1 MKKLNIAILCVHSC
15 PVKKLGSIDT
25 GGMNVY
31 VKEVA
36 KELGRRGHT
45 VDVYTRAHDPKDK
58 IVYSLGPTTRLIHI
72 KAGRVEEM
80 EKSTIYPHLLSFAY
94 NMEQFRKRGNIH
106 YDVIYSHYWMSG
118 YVGNIVQQFWGIP
131 HITMF
136 HTLGKMKNMFSI
148 DDKEPDY
155 RIRIEEDVIQ
165 HCQHIIASTETEKNQ
180 LIYRYDAPSHRIS
193 VIPCGVNLNLFQPMN
208 KVKARRHL
216 QFPENEQVILFVGRI
231 VPLKGIK
238 NLFYALSYLRDIKYK
253 LRIVG
258 GDCGQFEKQLK
269 RLSQRLH
276 ITKNIVFHGSVN
288 HEELPYYYNAA
299 DVCVVPS
306 YLESFCLVV
315 LESLGC
321 GTPVV
326 ATDVGCVRDVLQ
338 EGKTGYIIH
347 ENSPRHL
354 AERISLLLSNASLNT
369 HYLHTS
375 VNDFTWVNI
384 VDTILDEFH
393 LTLEQLNQVVSHTT
407 I

>member
-1 MKKLNIAILCVHSC
+1 MKKLNIAILSVHSC
-15 PVKKLGSIDT
+15 PVKRLGSTDT

-58 IVYSLGPTTRLIHI
+58 MVYSLGPTTRLIHI
-72 KAGRVEEM
+72 KAGKVEEM

-94 NMEQFRKRGNIH
+94 NMEKYRKLNNIQ
-106 YDVIYSHYWMSG
+106 YDIIYSHYWMSG

-136 HTLGKMKNMFSI
+136 HTLGKMKNMLRI

-155 RIRIEEDVIQ
+155 RIQIEKDVIQ
-165 HCQHIIASTETEKNQ
+165 HCQHIIASTEAEKNQ
-180 LIYRYDAPSHRIS
+180 LIYRYDAPPHRIS
-193 VIPCGVNLNLFQPMN
+193 VIPCGVNLDLFQPMN

-238 NLFYALSYLRDIKYK
+238 NLFYALSYLMNIRYK

-258 GDCGQFEKQLK
+258 GDCGQFETKLK
-269 RLSQRLH
+269 RLSRQLH
-276 ITKNIVFHGSVN
+276 ITGNVVFHGSVS

-354 AERISLLLSNASLNT
+354 AERISLLLSSASLST

-384 VDTILDEFH
+384 VDTILDEFY
-393 LTLEQLNQVVSHTT
+393 LTLGKVNQVVSHTT